1 MVAVPSSST
10 ESQPSSV
17 SNRAVLDATAGA
29 VAGCVQRFVVAPLDV
44 IKIRFQVQVEP
55 IARGAATASTLPSK
69 YTSVLQAAITIV
81 REEGIKV
88 WVADAHPLAHTKDY
102 THVAHTTAYTFHAYP
117 HTHTHTH
124 THTTRDAPSP
134 PQRACGEAPSQGNS

>member
-1 MVAVPSSST
+1 MVAISSSST
-10 ESQPSSV
+10 DNQSESV

-55 IARGAATASTLPSK
+55 VARGAATVSALPSK

-88 WVADAHPLAHTKDY
+88 CLRRDGGRGSWVQNAYHTNPVVKN
-102 THVAHTTAYTFHAYP
+102 AYTQHNSTSIP
-117 HTHTHTH
+117 
-124 THTTRDAPSP
+124 
-134 PQRACGEAPSQGNS
+134 RACGVVQFLVSC